1 MDLRVYAEGES
12 FRDGVYDL
20 RHLEALVG
28 GQRKILDKL
37 TAISLGTNDS
47 NKKFKESL
55 GYNVKI
61 NPGSIELLIDF
72 ALTHKE
78 VFAVLAAD
86 GGNMLSKAV
95 IELWRDAVDLREK
108 AAKAL
113 EKGLKVNITVNAN
126 IGSGTQIVTS
136 PNVIADDMSGNIQI
150 ANPKIYMAALAT
162 RPAVNQIVQL
172 IDGRSVEYMDV
183 QGKDTQFKLTPDHRA
198 ILGKY
203 REELSGT
210 IEIVGRLD
218 MVAFSSHK
226 GVIISSGQRYQL
238 SWSEEQRSKMQQ
250 FADID
255 GVVFKVRPIIDH
267 SRLTQDAIAFNLVDC
282 YRSQGNLL

>member
-12 FRDGVYDL
+12 FKDGVYDL
-20 RHLEALVG
+20 RHLETLVG

-37 TAISLGTNDS
+37 AAISLGANDS
-47 NKKFKESL
+47 NKKLKESL

-86 GGNMLSKAV
+86 GGHLLSKAV
-95 IELWRDAVDLREK
+95 VELWRDAVSLREK

-126 IGSGTQIVTS
+126 IGAGTQIIAS
-136 PNVIADDMSGNIQI
+136 PNVIADDVSGNIQI

-183 QGKDTQFKLTPDHRA
+183 QGQGTEFKLTPDHRA
-198 ILGKY
+198 ILSKY
-203 REELSGT
+203 REEFSGT
-210 IEIVGRLD
+210 VEIVGRLD

-226 GVIISSGQRYQL
+226 GVILSSGQRYQL

-267 SRLTQDAIAFNLVDC
+267 SRLTQDAIAFRLVDC